1 MQRRNAFKISVR
13 NSAKTRPLRRP
24 RRRGKE
30 IIKMELEE
38 IESEAVDWF
47 QLAQHK
53 VRWWFLVNN
62 SSTLVSMKCGKFLN

>member
-1 MQRRNAFKISVR
+1 MRNAFIISVR
-13 NSAKTRPLRRP
+13 KSARTRPLGRP
-24 RRRGKE
+24 RRRWKE
-30 IIKMELEE
+30 NIKMDLEE

-62 SSTLVSMKCGKFLN
+62 S